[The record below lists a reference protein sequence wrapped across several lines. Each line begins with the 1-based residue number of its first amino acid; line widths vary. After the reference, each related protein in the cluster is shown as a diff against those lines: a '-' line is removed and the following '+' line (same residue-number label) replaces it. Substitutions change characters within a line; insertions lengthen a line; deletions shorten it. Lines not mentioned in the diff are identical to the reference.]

1 MEKRGRFRFAAR
13 ALLLS
18 AAAAGLLTGTGIR
31 PLAVSGREGTSEDGT
46 VSFES
51 EKPDSPEER
60 FLTGSGS
67 SRSENSRPDV
77 TGGYEREPG
86 EEKEENPE
94 GAEETDKTEG
104 TTGTDKT
111 EKAEETEDP
120 EGTQETESLEDGY
133 YQTEDFTTDD
143 GESMIIQRIPL
154 WAYNYIDSAA
164 INAVASDTGQL
175 GDSGRL
181 YIPVLDIN
189 VAVYFAHESDGTA
202 AQLIGDAYDSAVYTP
217 HEGGQPYIADHW
229 NQGFAGLR
237 VCQPGTL
244 AYWKHKDRID
254 VLYCTRYLD
263 GRNDG
268 IYILTEDGENCYF
281 LNEGGLFMYTCKE
294 DWQHVAVTFWQPI
307 ATFWN

>member
-1 MEKRGRFRFAAR
+1 MGRGCRFRFAAK
-13 ALLLS
+13 ALFLS
-18 AAAAGLLTGTGIR
+18 AAAAGLLAGAGIR
-31 PLAVSGREGTSEDGT
+31 PLAVSGREGISGDET
-46 VSFES
+46 VFFES
-51 EKPDSPEER
+51 EEADGSQEDS
-60 FLTGSGS
+60 LTGSGS
-67 SRSENSRPDV
+67 SRSEKNSPDDAD
-77 TGGYEREPG
+77 GYGREPEEG
-86 EEKEENPE
+86 EK
-94 GAEETDKTEG
+94 
-104 TTGTDKT
+104 
-111 EKAEETEDP
+111 TEDP
-120 EGTQETESLEDGY
+120 EGTEDPEETEETEETEK
-133 YQTEDFTTDD
+133 TEDFTTDD

-154 WAYNYIDSAA
+154 WAYNYIDSTA
-164 INAVASDTGQL
+164 INAVASDAGQL

-181 YIPVLDIN
+181 YIPALGID
-189 VAVYFAHESDGTA
+189 VAVYYAHESDGTA
-202 AQLIGDAYDSAVYTP
+202 AQQAGDAYDSAVYTP

-237 VCQPGTL
+237 TCQPGTL